1 MGNTAIAAI
10 SLIYMLLFVVFVFPS
25 NIMLDKGGLRLGIL
39 IGFILTTAGM
49 WVKCLINDSIAFVYI
64 GQLLAAM
71 AQPLIACAPAKL
83 SALWFGQDERVIAI
97 TIATVS

>member
-1 MGNTAIAAI
+1 
-10 SLIYMLLFVVFVFPS
+10 
-25 NIMLDKGGLRLGIL
+25 MLDKGGLRLGIL